1 MTDVYKRLAKHLDNL
16 PAGYPATDSGVEL
29 RILKRLFAPDEA
41 EAAMALTMFPE
52 SASAIAKKLGK
63 NESDIEKL
71 FYSMSQK
78 GLIGRS
84 GKEQNKYMVANF
96 IIGIC
101 TYSYQLR
108 MFACE

>member
-1 MTDVYKRLAKHLDNL
+1 
-16 PAGYPATDSGVEL
+16 
-29 RILKRLFAPDEA
+29 
-41 EAAMALTMFPE
+41 MALTMFPE